1 MLLTRVL
8 LQYKRDCHKTKRDLN
23 MFTKIRCM
31 QKPVYWLRVFV
42 ITQSNNA
49 YCDFEMYYTGVLYII
64 LLSLKNNTVNTRRLH
79 QIFMMY
85 LITLFQ

>member
-1 MLLTRVL
+1 
-8 LQYKRDCHKTKRDLN
+8 

-49 YCDFEMYYTGVLYII
+49 YCDFEMYYTGVLYVI
-64 LLSLKNNTVNTRRLH
+64 LLSLKRVRFFVK
-79 QIFMMY
+79 IFTIKY
-85 LITLFQ
+85 NKTLSTFYDAFDYITPIMIPILLQ